1 MATFGLAADAPT
13 SQPAAVILPAAD
25 AQLQGAVM
33 KLKYAKQVEIT
44 YWTDPKA
51 TAEWSVKVPQPGKY
65 EIALIM
71 ASENEQGGKF
81 VVSVAGQDL
90 SAKTH
95 PTGGWHH
102 YMTLPIGSATF
113 KETTATLKITP
124 SGPIRGSLM
133 NLRAVRL
140 TPIP

>member
-1 MATFGLAADAPT
+1 MTRAGTRGGSYADEQEKIDIGEGTAASVQPDEAP
-13 SQPAAVILPAAD
+13 P
-25 AQLQGAVM
+25 
-33 KLKYAKQVEIT
+33 
-44 YWTDPKA
+44 
-51 TAEWSVKVPQPGKY
+51 
-65 EIALIM
+65 
-71 ASENEQGGKF
+71 QGGKF